1 MEKAYAQALAQAV
14 RRGDDEATLVAGLT
28 AHLKREGRAKLLP
41 GIVRELKRVAAA
53 EATLTPQIEVASE
66 AEVVAAQAAAREQG
80 IDTQVTRINPDLIRG
95 WRARAG
101 SRLIDRSAK
110 HALVDL
116 YQRITN

>member
-1 MEKAYAQALAQAV
+1 MENAYAQALAQAV
-14 RRGDDEATLVAGLT
+14 RRGDDEAALVQGLT
-28 AHLKREGRAKLLP
+28 AHLAREGRSKLLP
-41 GIVRELKRVAAA
+41 GIVRELKRIAAA
-53 EATLTPQIEVASE
+53 ETKLNPHIEVASDSE
-66 AEVVAAQAAAREQG
+66 RAAAQAAARAQG
-80 IDTQVTRINPDLIRG
+80 IETSDIRVNPDLIRG